1 MTKKKHVQIGWAVT
15 VLDGSRMFWPMDE
28 LSEAVTF
35 CEDGT
40 NPVAIWA
47 DAEDLKK
54 HEEAQ
59 GETS

>member
-1 MTKKKHVQIGWAVT
+1 MTTKKQVQVGWAVT

-35 CEDGT
+35 CEDDA

-59 GETS
+59 GETP